1 MNLLESGKAN
11 DWSLQQLGFT
21 KNWLA
26 KPEEEEEKKS
36 ETDEEVATKAYNDQ
50 LT

>member
-21 KNWLA
+21 KNWLQQ
-26 KPEEEEEKKS
+26 PEEEKEEEAPKS
-36 ETDEEVATKAYNDQ
+36 ELE
-50 LT
+50 